1 MHTSNMTPCP
11 TAHEHFTPVPTLLMF
26 SLPRIFSLG
35 SLLALTFHNVNNEE
49 AAASVH
55 SNADVKLTMPLIKAS
70 GLTPVLMGWK

>member
-11 TAHEHFTPVPTLLMF
+11 TTHACFAPVPTAPYVF
-26 SLPRIFSLG
+26 SAQNSLG
-35 SLLALTFHNVNNEE
+35 SLLALTFHNVSNEG
-49 AAASVH
+49 AAANVH